1 MRRTESTESVGSGD
15 GKLNKAR
22 KGLSQG
28 LRRTSSFG
36 NMLDN
41 VVSACLFMKAVNNGK
56 IE

>member
-1 MRRTESTESVGSGD
+1 LRRAESMESVGSGD

-22 KGLSQG
+22 KSMNQG

-41 VVSACLFMKAVNNGK
+41 VVSACLFMKAVNNGTVK
-56 IE
+56 